1 MYQLKD
7 AIVTRLECGPAWTLA
22 VVDDASDGESISSGG
37 AGAAGCRCLL
47 WGTPRGASAF
57 ADALLAAGLS
67 STVTSD
73 SQSGDP
79 GLDGVAVPHIQVPPK
94 LLRLLDAPLELRLQG
109 SRDLSLST
117 GVVARGDGA
126 RGDGAPRA
134 GRALE
139 QRLPA
144 NPCSYLDEVERACHR
159 DRPDGFGL
167 GGEALTVPWG
177 GAQADRPSLSS
188 NRTEPFD
195 EMFASHVPPSTP
207 RTPRS
212 R

>member
-7 AIVTRLECGPAWTLA
+7 ANITRLECGPAWTLA
-22 VVDDASDGESISSGG
+22 VVDDASDGESVSSGG

-57 ADALLAAGLS
+57 AHALLAAGLS

-73 SQSGDP
+73 SQPGDP
-79 GLDGVAVPHIQVPPK
+79 GLDGVAVPPK
-94 LLRLLDAPLELRLQG
+94 LLQLLDAPLELLLQG
-109 SRDLSLST
+109 SHASRDT
-117 GVVARGDGA
+117 GLVA

-159 DRPDGFGL
+159 DRPDSSGL
-167 GGEALTVPWG
+167 GGEALAVPGGG
-177 GAQADRPSLSS
+177 GA
-188 NRTEPFD
+188 
-195 EMFASHVPPSTP
+195 
-207 RTPRS
+207 S
-212 R
+212 RQNIELE